1 MRLSTRFALCV
12 AVVVPLLVGL
22 SGLLVVRLAAD
33 DLRSVRDLRLTQRVQ
48 SLKPLAVTYAQ
59 REALPASRS
68 RLARIRVQA
77 TQTGQTTEGVYVAP
91 ARGEPLVMGTVPAA
105 LPPAADG
112 PATSADGV
120 WRYASGSL
128 GARGRVWVFEREAP
142 LAGQISGMYYRH
154 LIVTLVA
161 LVVGAVAGLLL
172 GRYALRPLTRLTKDA
187 ALVDVRAGE
196 GRLTRRSRVPE
207 IDELAGLVNGLL
219 DRRDEAVHRTGD
231 ALETARAFAATAAHE
246 LRTPLTS
253 MGANIALL
261 GYPNL
266 PPEDRVE
273 VIRDL
278 AGEQA
283 RVERLITMLRQLAR
297 GELMEPD
304 SLKDVDLAGLSGV
317 AVDEAVRRHPHAR
330 IVAHLPDE
338 AMVRG
343 WAEGLRMIVDNLL
356 DNAAVHGVG
365 PRGTVRIDLTV
376 RVEGTFALLRVADD
390 GPGMPVELH
399 QEAFNRFSRRAGSPG
414 SGLGLTLIHQQV
426 VLHGGR
432 VEIEPSPRPGM
443 GLSVLVQLPIAWR
456 PDGPSDGLSW
466 LSVHQKP

>member
-1 MRLSTRFALCV
+1 MRLSTRFALCL
-12 AVVVPLLVGL
+12 AVMVPLLVGL
-22 SGLLVVRLAAD
+22 SGLLIIRLSID
-33 DLRSVRDLRLTQRVQ
+33 DLRAERDLRLAQRMQ
-48 SLKPLAVTYAQ
+48 SLQPLALTYAQ
-59 REALPASRS
+59 REAAPARA
-68 RLARIRVQA
+68 ARIRVTPTA
-77 TQTGQTTEGVYVAP
+77 IGEEGVYVAP
-91 ARGEPLVMGTVPAA
+91 ARGTPLIMGTVPAS
-105 LPPAADG
+105 LPTPVPGPVTSPDG
-112 PATSADGV
+112 A
-120 WRYASGSL
+120 WRYVSTPL
-128 GARGRVWVFEREAP
+128 GVNGRRGRLWVFEQEAP
-142 LAGQISGMYYRH
+142 LTGRISHMYRQH
-154 LIVTLVA
+154 LIVTLIA
-161 LVVGAVAGLLL
+161 LAVGATTGLAL
-172 GRYALRPLTRLTKDA
+172 GRFALRPLTRLTKDA
-187 ALVDVRAGE
+187 AAVDVRAGE
-196 GRLTRRSRVPE
+196 GRLTRNSRVPE

-219 DRRDEAVHRTGD
+219 DRRDRAVHRTAE

-266 PPEDRVE
+266 PPEDRGE

-304 SLKDVDLAGLSGV
+304 SLKEVDLAALSGV
-317 AVDEAVRRHPHAR
+317 AVDEAARRHPHAR
-330 IVAHLPDE
+330 IVAHLPE
-338 AMVRG
+338 HAIVRG

-376 RVEGTFALLRVADD
+376 KVEGTFALLRVADD
-390 GPGMPVELH
+390 GPGMPSELH
-399 QEAFNRFSRRAGSPG
+399 QEAFNRFSRRVGSPG

-426 VLHGGR
+426 VLHGGK
-432 VEIEPSPRPGM
+432 VEIEPPGT
-443 GLSVLVQLPIAWR
+443 GLSVLVQLPISWR

-466 LSVHQKP
+466 LSAHQKL